1 MAEATQSIA
10 QLSTQIGTQYRQDVP
25 LFGIEAEI
33 GFALDGALL
42 RSFGAEETGVA
53 YGVDLLGTNQAF
65 LNAIPSYKISAQR
78 VFTPNIGIKGFVK
91 GLSYASLPS
100 DIFINAKV
108 NGSDPID
115 GFFRHYAELDKVRHN
130 FELGLSLF
138 QPNEN
143 FYLDLDYST
152 DLNPQF
158 NNRSAAVSVGF
169 RF

>member
-1 MAEATQSIA
+1 MTPLETEA
-10 QLSTQIGTQYRQDVP
+10 
-25 LFGIEAEI
+25 
-33 GFALDGALL
+33 
-42 RSFGAEETGVA
+42 
-53 YGVDLLGTNQAF
+53 N
-65 LNAIPSYKISAQR
+65 
-78 VFTPNIGIKGFVK
+78 PNIWVGPLRWGRP
-91 GLSYASLPS
+91 GQSYASLPS

-108 NGSDPID
+108 NGSDPVD

-138 QPNEN
+138 QPNEK

>member
-1 MAEATQSIA
+1 MI
-10 QLSTQIGTQYRQDVP
+10 R
-25 LFGIEAEI
+25 LF
-33 GFALDGALL
+33 FLLALFTSSNLAFGQESDAPMGSEKKEEKKEKKDPYKELL
-42 RSFGAEETGVA
+42 KGAEVQLGLFDVISKDGKLLFELPNK
-53 YGVDLLGTNQAF
+53 LLGEEI
-65 LNAIPSYKISAQR
+65 LVVSR
-78 VFTPNIGIKGFVK
+78 IKGFVK

-108 NGSDPID
+108 NGSDPVD